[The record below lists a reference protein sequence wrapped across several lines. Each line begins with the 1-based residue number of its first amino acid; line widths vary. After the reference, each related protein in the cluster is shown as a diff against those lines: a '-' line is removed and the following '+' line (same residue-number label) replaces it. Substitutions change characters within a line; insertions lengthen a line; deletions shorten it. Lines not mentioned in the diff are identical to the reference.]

1 MTPAQTNYLESLGDR
16 ISTLSEKELNKV
28 MDKLAAMELECSF
41 EEANA
46 WKKPLD
52 KAISA
57 HPLNVQ
63 RNIYGILPHIYDVFE
78 LFKFTECHIGFS
90 CGRLLISVNYVARKV
105 ATLDIDLNDDNS
117 IDKRSSKLF
126 FYSLRKN
133 ALTPDMDKR
142 YFRSQ
147 DVAIKVEGSLAEIAD
162 KAKKALADYRL
173 LNSDIEL
180 AVLRL
185 FS

>member
-1 MTPAQTNYLESLGDR
+1 MLGK
-16 ISTLSEKELNKV
+16 S
-28 MDKLAAMELECSF
+28 
-41 EEANA
+41 
-46 WKKPLD
+46 
-52 KAISA
+52 
-57 HPLNVQ
+57 
-63 RNIYGILPHIYDVFE
+63 
-78 LFKFTECHIGFS
+78 
-90 CGRLLISVNYVARKV
+90 LLIKLSVNYVARKV
-105 ATLDIDLNDDNS
+105 VTLEIGLNDDNS
-117 IDKRSSKLF
+117 IGNRATKLF
-126 FYSLRKN
+126 YYSGRKN
-133 ALTPDMDKR
+133 ELTSDMDKR